1 MTEILTR
8 RDTGLDVGPLRNL
21 LDGDVV
27 APGDVEWDEARLAW
41 NLTVD
46 QQPVAVVLPESAAD
60 VAATVAFAKAHGLRV
75 APQGTGHGAAALG
88 DMSDTILLKTERMR
102 GVTIDPENRI
112 ARAEAGTIW
121 IEVVEAAAEHGLA
134 ALAGS
139 SPDVGVVGYTLGGG
153 LSWLARKHGIGA
165 NQVTAI
171 EVVTASGDIV
181 RTDWANEPDLFWAL
195 RGGGGSFGIV
205 TAIEFNL
212 FPISQVYAGIL
223 WFPVDRSA
231 EILKA
236 WRAWTDDLPDEMT
249 SVGRILQFPPIPDIP
264 EPIRG
269 QSFVVVQTIWSGEP
283 GEGAPWLEPLRALG
297 PVMDTVMTI
306 PIDELSRLHM
316 DPEGPAP
323 GSGDGGMLDDVDD
336 HLIDLFVEQ
345 VVGSPILSAEIRHLG
360 GAVARRDSRHGA
372 IDAWEAPY
380 LMFAVGIAPTPEA
393 REAVDGAVARLRDTL
408 APWEA
413 DHTYLNF
420 AESRRKAASLFSS
433 ASYHRLRR
441 IKAIVDPTD
450 LIRSNHPIR
459 KLSIRKRTLSA
470 KTLRGAGPVGLR
482 VQQLRRRRFDA
493 RPDRHPRPLRRR
505 ALRVRLVRRDPRGR
519 QVDRGLGPPQ
529 HEDGRNAAQPG
540 RLTSFRRLPFAAWTQ
555 TPSRSG
561 SSAASSRSSA
571 RRPTSTRSR

>member
-8 RDTGLDVGPLRNL
+8 RETGLDVGPLRNL

-27 APGDVEWDEARLAW
+27 APGESTWDEARLAW

-46 QQPVAVVLPESAAD
+46 QQPAAVVLAESAED
-60 VAATVAFAKAHGLRV
+60 VAATVAFAKAHALRV
-75 APQGTGHGAAALG
+75 APQGTGHGAAAIG

-102 GVTIDPENRI
+102 GVTIDPETRT
-112 ARAEAGTIW
+112 ARAEAGVIW

-134 ALAGS
+134 ALSGS

-153 LSWLARKHGIGA
+153 LSWLARRHGIGA

-171 EVVTASGDIV
+171 EVVTASGDVV

-195 RGGGGSFGIV
+195 RGGGGSFAIV

-212 FPISQVYAGIL
+212 FPLSEVYAGIL
-223 WFPVDRSA
+223 WFPVDRAA

-236 WRAWTDDLPDEMT
+236 WRAWTDEMPDEMT
-249 SVGRILQFPPIPDIP
+249 SVGRILQFPPIPEIP
-264 EPIRG
+264 EPVRG
-269 QSFVVVQTIWSGEP
+269 QSFVVVQAIWSGESSA
-283 GEGAPWLEPLRALG
+283 EGARLIEPLRTLG

-306 PIDELSRLHM
+306 PVQELSRLHM

-323 GSGDGGMLDDVDD
+323 GVADGGMLDDVDD

-372 IDAWEAPY
+372 IDAWEAPFIMY
-380 LMFAVGIAPTPEA
+380 AVGIAPTPEA
-393 REAVDGAVARLRDTL
+393 YAAVEGAVNRLRETL

-420 AESRRKAASLFSS
+420 AESRRKAVSLFSS

-450 LIRSNHPIR
+450 LIRSNHP
-459 KLSIRKRTLSA
+459 
-470 KTLRGAGPVGLR
+470 V
-482 VQQLRRRRFDA
+482 
-493 RPDRHPRPLRRR
+493 
-505 ALRVRLVRRDPRGR
+505 
-519 QVDRGLGPPQ
+519 PP
-529 HEDGRNAAQPG
+529 A
-540 RLTSFRRLPFAAWTQ
+540 F
-555 TPSRSG
+555 
-561 SSAASSRSSA
+561 
-571 RRPTSTRSR
+571 